1 MPSIKV
7 KGILPGFVIMVA
19 VFAGYAYA
27 QTPAITT
34 SSSAVSMSTS
44 TPFTRVPI
52 LIYHSVRP
60 YYPGIT
66 KLVKEYTVPPDIF
79 DDQLKYLRDNGYTPI
94 TLDDLAAHFN
104 SNKLLPDRPVVIT
117 FDDGWENQFRYAFP
131 IMKKYGYTGIFYIY
145 SNPIDKKV
153 FLKWDEV
160 KTMVDAN
167 MVIGDHTKSHPELSK
182 IKDDAMLRKEIEDSK
197 KIIEAKIGRPVNDF
211 AYPFGDYTSH
221 TVDIVMQAGYKS
233 ARTVLK
239 GTHQTNDIV
248 FTLHGIIVTGDF
260 NRFVSLINE

>member
-1 MPSIKV
+1 MLSTNTKRIFLGLSV
-7 KGILPGFVIMVA
+7 LILAI
-19 VFAGYAYA
+19 FAGYSRA
-27 QTPAITT
+27 QVYITSI
-34 SSSAVSMSTS
+34 SSTTATSTS
-44 TPFTRVPI
+44 FARVPI

-94 TLDDLAAHFN
+94 TLDDLTTHFN
-104 SNKLLPDRPVVIT
+104 FNMPLPERPVIIT
-117 FDDGWENQFRYAFP
+117 LDDGWENQYRYAFP

-160 KTMVDAN
+160 KAMVAAN
-167 MVIGDHTKSHPELSK
+167 MVIGGHTKSHPELSK
-182 IKDDAMLRKEIEDSK
+182 IKDDVTLKQEIEDSK
-197 KIIEAKIGRPVNDF
+197 KIIEGKIKKPVNDF
-211 AYPFGDYTSH
+211 AYPFGDFNSH
-221 TVDIVMQAGYKS
+221 TVAIVRQAGYKS
-233 ARTVLK
+233 ARTVFK
-239 GTHQTNDIV
+239 GTHQTSDIV

-260 NRFVSLINE
+260 NRFVSLVNE

>member
-1 MPSIKV
+1 M
-7 KGILPGFVIMVA
+7 LFTLFVVA
-19 VFAGYAYA
+19 VTISAGYAPA
-27 QTPAITT
+27 QIVAT
-34 SSSAVSMSTS
+34 STS
-44 TPFTRVPI
+44 ATAMSASAPFTRVPI

-66 KLVKEYTVPPDIF
+66 NIVKEYTVPPNIF
-79 DDQLKYLRDNGYTPI
+79 DDQLRYLRDNGYTPI
-94 TLDDLAAHFN
+94 TLDDLTAHFN
-104 SNKLLPDRPVVIT
+104 SNKSLPDQPIIIT
-117 FDDGWENQFRYAFP
+117 FDDGWENQYRYAFP
-131 IMKKYGYTGIFYIY
+131 IMQKYGYTGIFYIY

-182 IKDDAMLRKEIEDSK
+182 IKDDATLRQEIEDSK
-197 KIIEAKIGRPVNDF
+197 KIIEAKIRKPVNDF
-211 AYPFGDYTSH
+211 AYPFGDFNSH
-221 TVDIVMQAGYKS
+221 TVDIVKQAGYKS
-233 ARTVLK
+233 ARTVFK